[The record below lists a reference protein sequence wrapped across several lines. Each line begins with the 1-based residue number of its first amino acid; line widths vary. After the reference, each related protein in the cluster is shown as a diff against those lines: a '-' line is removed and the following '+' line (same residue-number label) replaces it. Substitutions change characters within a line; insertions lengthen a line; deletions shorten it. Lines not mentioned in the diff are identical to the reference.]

1 MKLIII
7 VAMTADRVIGKDGR
21 LPWHV
26 PEDLKF
32 FKRTTQGHAVIMGR
46 KTYESMGRPL
56 PRRRNIIIS
65 RQTNYQPTTVEP
77 RTPSDDPALAVL
89 FSPDDAVARKIP
101 DQTCLDVV
109 HSVDE
114 AVELCRRRSEENAF
128 IIGGGRL
135 YATTIDRADELFI
148 TAIEGDYPGDTFF
161 PEWDRSDWINAGPVE
176 TSFPAA
182 VRYVRRTA

>member
-1 MKLIII
+1 MKIIII

-56 PRRRNIIIS
+56 PRRRNIIITRHAGYRPKVAKS
-65 RQTNYQPTTVEP
+65 LTQ
-77 RTPSDDPALAVL
+77 SGDPAIAVL
-89 FSPDDAVARKIP
+89 FSPDDEAARRSP

-109 HSVDE
+109 RTVDD
-114 AVELCRRRSEENAF
+114 AVELCRRRSEETAF
-128 IIGGGRL
+128 IIGGGQL
-135 YATTIDRADELFI
+135 YASTIDRADELFI
-148 TAIEGDYPGDTFF
+148 TTIEGDFPGDTFF
-161 PEWDRSDWINAGPVE
+161 PEWNPSDWVRTGPVE
-176 TSFPAA
+176 ADFPAA
-182 VRYVRRTA
+182 VRYIRPRS